1 MRVLVWN
8 VQWRR
13 PTDPIRALVRAF
25 DPDVAVLTETS
36 SEQYF
41 DGGQW
46 ISSNSDYG
54 YNSPASRRKVSMWSR
69 HQWGRVDSE
78 GEKELPPGRFV
89 SAETDSLIGSV
100 RFFGVCIPWR
110 DAHVRTGQRNRELWE
125 DHLAYLEGLEPIL
138 SAAPSLAV
146 LAGDWNQRIPRYR
159 QPARVFDA
167 LVRSRPSS
175 FGIAT
180 SGSVPGVTRQ
190 LIDHV
195 AVSPGLEVRR
205 VQGFPRATPEHGVLS
220 DHDGVVVDL
229 AANGSV

>member
-25 DPDVAVLTETS
+25 DPDVAVLTETC

-41 DGGQW
+41 NGGHW
-46 ISSNSDYG
+46 VSSNSDYG

-110 DAHVRTGQRNRELWE
+110 DAHVRTGQRNREPWE
-125 DHLAYLEGLEPIL
+125 DHLAYLEGLERIL
-138 SAAPSLAV
+138 SVAPSLAA

-159 QPARVFDA
+159 QPTRVFNA
-167 LVRSRPSS
+167 LVRSLPHS

-180 SGSVPGVTRQ
+180 SGSVSGVERQ

-195 AVSPGLEVRR
+195 AVSPDLEVRR
-205 VQGFPRATPEHGVLS
+205 VQGFPRETPEHGALS